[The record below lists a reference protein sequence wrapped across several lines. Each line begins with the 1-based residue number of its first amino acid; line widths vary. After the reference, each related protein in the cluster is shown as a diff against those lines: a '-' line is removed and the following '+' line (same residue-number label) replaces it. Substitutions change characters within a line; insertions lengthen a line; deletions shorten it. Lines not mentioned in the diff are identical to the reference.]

1 MINFREKLRTL
12 MTAHAVSQMQL
23 SIATGVRQAAI
34 SNFLSGKKN
43 LRSDQ
48 LEKLFN
54 YFETQK
60 NNY

>member
-1 MINFREKLRTL
+1 MINFREKLRSL
-12 MTAHAVSQMQL
+12 MTVHEVSQMQL

-34 SNFLSGKKN
+34 SNFLTGKQN

-54 YFETQK
+54 YFETKKQV
-60 NNY
+60 